1 MRMILACLYAG
12 AFLLLLLPL
21 QLWTT
26 LMKKTG
32 RAEACYR
39 ITDRWVP
46 WWMGTI
52 LKIGGVRVE
61 VEGAENL
68 PEGPAV
74 FVCNHQSMID
84 IPVLLTALGRPRAL
98 MAKAV
103 LGKVPLLRGWMRL
116 FDCIFVQRD
125 DPKAARH
132 SYEEGVRL
140 VKNGRDLIIF
150 PEGTRSKDGEL
161 LDFKAGSFRIASV
174 NGVPLVPLLI
184 DGSRWTL
191 EENGGWLCPG
201 RVTLR
206 VFPPIPTE
214 TLGREELKALP
225 GQLHDCLA
233 DALAEGRA
241 KAAAAEAG
249 TTERPA

>member
-12 AFLLLLLPL
+12 AALIVLIPL

-26 LMKKTG
+26 ILKKTG

-46 WWMGTI
+46 RWMGTI
-52 LKIGGVRVE
+52 LKIGGIRVE
-61 VEGAENL
+61 VEGLENL
-68 PEGPAV
+68 PDSPAV

-103 LGKVPLLRGWMRL
+103 LSKIPLLRGWMRL

-125 DPKAARH
+125 DPKAARR
-132 SYEEGVRL
+132 SYEDGVRL

-161 LDFKAGSFRIASV
+161 LEAVYCGGTLFNMMRGSVLAARAEFLLRDGGAWGVRWGTRIFQ
-174 NGVPLVPLLI
+174 
-184 DGSRWTL
+184 
-191 EENGGWLCPG
+191 
-201 RVTLR
+201 RV
-206 VFPPIPTE
+206 
-214 TLGREELKALP
+214 LP
-225 GQLHDCLA
+225 KQ
-233 DALAEGRA
+233 
-241 KAAAAEAG
+241 
-249 TTERPA
+249 

>member
-12 AFLLLLLPL
+12 AALIVLIPL

-26 LMKKTG
+26 ILKKTG
-32 RAEACYR
+32 RAEICYR

-46 WWMGTI
+46 RWMGTI

-61 VEGAENL
+61 VDGLENL
-68 PEGPAV
+68 PDSPAV

-103 LGKVPLLRGWMRL
+103 LSKIPLLRGWMRL
-116 FDCIFVQRD
+116 FDCIFVHRS
-125 DPKAARH
+125 DPKAARR
-132 SYEEGVRL
+132 SYEDGVRL
-140 VKNGRDLIIF
+140 VKSGCDLIVF

-161 LDFKAGSFRIASV
+161 LEFKAGSFRIAST

-184 DGSRWTL
+184 DGSRYTL
-191 EENGGWLCPG
+191 EENGGWICPG
-201 RVTLR
+201 RVTVR
-206 VFPPIPTE
+206 VFEPISTAE
-214 TLGREELKALP
+214 MGREELKALP
-225 GQLHDCLA
+225 QQLHDRLA
-233 DALAEGRA
+233 EALAEQR
-241 KAAAAEAG
+241 KAN
-249 TTERPA
+249 

>member
-1 MRMILACLYAG
+1 MRMSLGCLVAG
-12 AFLLLLLPL
+12 LFLILLLPL
-21 QLWTT
+21 QLWAAF
-26 LMKKTG
+26 LKKTG

-46 WWMGTI
+46 WWMNTI

-61 VEGAENL
+61 VEGLENL
-68 PEGPAV
+68 PDGPAV

-84 IPVLLTALGRPRAL
+84 IPVLLTALGRPREL
-98 MAKAV
+98 IAKAV

-125 DPKAARH
+125 DPKAARR
-132 SYEEGVRL
+132 SYEDGVRL

-161 LDFKAGSFRIASV
+161 LEFKAGSFRIASG

-184 DGSRWTL
+184 DGSRYTL
-191 EENGGWLCPG
+191 AANGGWLCPG

-206 VFPPIPTE
+206 VFAPIPTE
-214 TLGREELKALP
+214 TLSREELKALP
-225 GQLHDCLA
+225 AQLHGQLA
-233 DALAEGRA
+233 EALAEGRA
-241 KAAAAEAG
+241 P
-249 TTERPA
+249 R

>member
-1 MRMILACLYAG
+1 MRMIFGCLYAG
-12 AFLLLLLPL
+12 LLLIFLLPL
-21 QLWTT
+21 QLWAA

-32 RAEACYR
+32 RTEACYR

-46 WWMGTI
+46 WWMNTI
-52 LKIGGVRVE
+52 LKIGGIRME
-61 VEGAENL
+61 VDGLENL
-68 PEGPAV
+68 PDGPAV
-74 FVCNHQSMID
+74 YVCNHQSMID

-103 LGKVPLLRGWMRL
+103 LSKVPLLRGWMRL
-116 FDCIFVQRD
+116 FDCIFVLRE
-125 DPKAARH
+125 DPKAARR
-132 SYEEGVRL
+132 SYEDGVRL

-184 DGSRWTL
+184 DSSRWTL

-206 VFPPIPTE
+206 VFPPIPTD

-225 GQLHDCLA
+225 GQLHDR
-233 DALAEGRA
+233 LAEELAQSRA
-241 KAAAAEAG
+241 ASAN
-249 TTERPA
+249 R

>member
-12 AFLLLLLPL
+12 AALIVLIPL

-26 LMKKTG
+26 ILKKTG

-46 WWMGTI
+46 RWMGTI
-52 LKIGGVRVE
+52 LKIGGIRVE
-61 VEGAENL
+61 VEGLENL
-68 PEGPAV
+68 PDSPAV

-103 LGKVPLLRGWMRL
+103 LSKIPLLRGWMRL
-116 FDCIFVQRD
+116 FDCIFVHRS
-125 DPKAARH
+125 DPKAARR
-132 SYEEGVRL
+132 SYEDGVRL
-140 VKNGRDLIIF
+140 VKSGRDLIVF

-161 LDFKAGSFRIASV
+161 LEFKAGSFRIAST

-184 DGSRWTL
+184 DGSRYTL
-191 EENGGWLCPG
+191 EENGGWICPG
-201 RVTLR
+201 RVTVR
-206 VFPPIPTE
+206 VFEPISTAE
-214 TLGREELKALP
+214 MGREELKALP
-225 GQLHDCLA
+225 QQLHDQLA
-233 DALAEGRA
+233 EALAEQR
-241 KAAAAEAG
+241 KAN
-249 TTERPA
+249 

>member
-12 AFLLLLLPL
+12 AALIVLIPL

-26 LMKKTG
+26 ILKKTG

-46 WWMGTI
+46 RWMGTI
-52 LKIGGVRVE
+52 LKIGGIRVE
-61 VEGAENL
+61 VEGLENL
-68 PEGPAV
+68 PDSPAV

-103 LGKVPLLRGWMRL
+103 LSKIPLLRGWMRL
-116 FDCIFVQRD
+116 FDCIFVHRS
-125 DPKAARH
+125 DPKAARR
-132 SYEEGVRL
+132 SYEDGVRL
-140 VKNGRDLIIF
+140 VKSGRDLIVF

-161 LDFKAGSFRIASV
+161 LEFKAGSFRIAST

-184 DGSRWTL
+184 DGSRYTL
-191 EENGGWLCPG
+191 EENGGRICPG
-201 RVTLR
+201 RVTVR
-206 VFPPIPTE
+206 VFEPIATAE
-214 TLGREELKALP
+214 MGREELKALP
-225 GQLHDCLA
+225 QQLHDRLA
-233 DALAEGRA
+233 EALAEQR
-241 KAAAAEAG
+241 KAN
-249 TTERPA
+249 

>member
-1 MRMILACLYAG
+1 MRMILGCLVAG
-12 AFLLLLLPL
+12 LFLILLLPL
-21 QLWTT
+21 QLWAAF
-26 LMKKTG
+26 LKKTG

-46 WWMGTI
+46 WWMNVI
-52 LKIGGVRVE
+52 LKIGGIRVE
-61 VEGAENL
+61 VEGLENL

-98 MAKAV
+98 MAKAA
-103 LGKVPLLRGWMRL
+103 LSKVPLLRGWMRL

-125 DPKAARH
+125 DLKAARR
-132 SYEEGVRL
+132 SYEDGVRL

-150 PEGTRSKDGEL
+150 LEGTRSKDGEL
-161 LDFKAGSFRIASV
+161 LEFKAGSFRIASV

-184 DGSRWTL
+184 DGSRYTL
-191 EENGGWLCPG
+191 ESNGGWLCPG

-206 VFPPIPTE
+206 VFAPIPTE
-214 TLGREELKALP
+214 TLSREELKALP
-225 GQLHDCLA
+225 AQLHGQLA
-233 DALAEGRA
+233 EAQAEGRA
-241 KAAAAEAG
+241 
-249 TTERPA
+249 TR